1 MKNVL
6 RGKLSNNFKRFKI
19 NPDKI
24 IDIEKSSCYFLDVP
38 EILSDS
44 FRSATHFPTLL
55 GQYLCLIPISQD
67 NFHIYSIRTVL
78 SVIALLCQIAITILS
93 FFWLK
98 ESGANIFT
106 GGKSFSLS
114 INNVDLICVDIGVV
128 LYFGGASITMALLI
142 NLSSNWCNLLKK
154 WEQVEWY
161 FGHQKNLKLKFT
173 FISILCIIFSMGKDY
188 STTVYFHCIK

>member
-1 MKNVL
+1 MYKPRTNLYNMKNVL

-24 IDIEKSSCYFLDVP
+24 IDIEASSCYFLDVP
-38 EILSDS
+38 EIPSDS
-44 FRSATHFPTLL
+44 FRSATHFPTIL

-78 SVIALLCQIAITILS
+78 SVIALLCQIAITLLS

-98 ESGANIFT
+98 ENGANIFR

-114 INNVDLICVDIGVV
+114 T
-128 LYFGGASITMALLI
+128 Y
-142 NLSSNWCNLLKK
+142 K
-154 WEQVEWY
+154 
-161 FGHQKNLKLKFT
+161 
-173 FISILCIIFSMGKDY
+173 
-188 STTVYFHCIK
+188 